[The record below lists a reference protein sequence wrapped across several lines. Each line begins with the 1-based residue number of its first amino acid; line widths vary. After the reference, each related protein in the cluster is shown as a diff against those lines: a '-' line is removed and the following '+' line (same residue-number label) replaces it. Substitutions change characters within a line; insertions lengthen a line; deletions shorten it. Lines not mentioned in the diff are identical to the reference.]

1 MNVTTVCIKMQCS
14 SLVHLVHNATKI
26 NANIRVSYLEAISW
40 IPHEVSLAKSNLE
53 PQVVGALNS
62 CYSDLLSQSLPISKP
77 DPCATRPMRAQPS
90 LCPVK
95 QAGSPHHPSSG
106 PRYIMTIVILH
117 FVFFT
122 NDTFGR
128 IINPA
133 MRDSAVPNSVG
144 KSSADVVHLSYD
156 ASLSGLAFQTNVSSH
171 PPGPVTGSSFF
182 HHFVS
187 EHDLGACCPR
197 NTPEACK
204 LLFWSHERS
213 SAKAILFSVEQGVG
227 VCTGNAWFL
236 VTREAEVSLI
246 RGDIGLDVH
255 SNANQYACFRT
266 IIISSQGRETKA
278 VSAPLEGP
286 DGSLYIP
293 SPTAEDA
300 GVYVC
305 TATSAVG
312 YTSREMHLS
321 VNSEKYFI
329 FQDQFSSTKIIFM
342 LKKLSWSILVSCQKQ
357 TKVI

>member
-1 MNVTTVCIKMQCS
+1 MKVTTVCIKMQCS

-90 LCPVK
+90 PCPVK

-106 PRYIMTIVILH
+106 PRYIMTVVILH

-128 IINPA
+128 VINPA

-171 PPGPVTGSSFF
+171 PPGPDTGSSFF

-187 EHDLGACCPR
+187 EHDRFGGVL
-197 NTPEACK
+197 
-204 LLFWSHERS
+204 
-213 SAKAILFSVEQGVG
+213 SAEY
-227 VCTGNAWFL
+227 
-236 VTREAEVSLI
+236 TR
-246 RGDIGLDVH
+246 G
-255 SNANQYACFRT
+255 
-266 IIISSQGRETKA
+266 
-278 VSAPLEGP
+278 
-286 DGSLYIP
+286 
-293 SPTAEDA
+293 
-300 GVYVC
+300 
-305 TATSAVG
+305 
-312 YTSREMHLS
+312 M
-321 VNSEKYFI
+321 
-329 FQDQFSSTKIIFM
+329 
-342 LKKLSWSILVSCQKQ
+342 
-357 TKVI
+357 